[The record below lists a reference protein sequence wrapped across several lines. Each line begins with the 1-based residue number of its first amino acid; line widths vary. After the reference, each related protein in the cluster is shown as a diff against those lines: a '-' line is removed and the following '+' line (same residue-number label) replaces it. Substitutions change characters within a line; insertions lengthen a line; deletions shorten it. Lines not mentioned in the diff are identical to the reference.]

1 MVQVHQYT
9 LILTEGDSAKAG
21 VMSGLSKEDRNWFGI
36 FPLKG
41 KLLNTLDAATA
52 KINNNTEIANIKKI
66 MGLQTGKRFKNKDDM
81 KKTLRY
87 GKIMILTDQDLDGH
101 HIKGLT
107 INLFSSQWNDLFQ
120 MNDFLGYMNTQLLK
134 QQKVRVRNH
143 SIMRNNMKIGRN
155 RT

>member
-1 MVQVHQYT
+1 MLEKQVVQVYGCT

-41 KLLNTLDAATA
+41 KLLNTLDAATS

-120 MNDFLGYMNTQLLK
+120 MNDFYWLYEYSNY
-134 QQKVRVRNH
+134 
-143 SIMRNNMKIGRN
+143 
-155 RT
+155 